1 MTDGGVTNTYTG
13 HRIDAAAL
21 RPLFDS
27 GWGAAAVVSD
37 N

>member
-1 MTDGGVTNTYTG
+1 MVDVGIINTYTG
-13 HRIDAAAL
+13 HRIDAAVL

-27 GWGAAAVVSD
+27 AWGAAAVVSD